1 MNRFIITK
9 YSFWGQVILRAVL
22 VPAGSKPEGF
32 CTWVERLGEEAAIL
46 EAIVAQGRQLLL
58 VAANHE

>member
-9 YSFWGQVILRAVL
+9 YSFWGQVILRAVF
-22 VPAGSKPEGF
+22 VPAGSKAEGF
-32 CTWVERLGEEAAIL
+32 CTWVERLGEGAAIL

-58 VAANHE
+58 VAANYE